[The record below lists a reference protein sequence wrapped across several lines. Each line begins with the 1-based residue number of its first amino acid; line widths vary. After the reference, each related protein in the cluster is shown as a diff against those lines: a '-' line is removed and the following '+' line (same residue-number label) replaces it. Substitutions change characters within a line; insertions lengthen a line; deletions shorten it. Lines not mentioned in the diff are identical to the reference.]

1 MSAKA
6 GTVCRATAGRHFLLK
21 SRSSA
26 RAQAIAAALI
36 LNTYP
41 DHLYL
46 AGPPVL
52 LQKLIFALLAPL
64 SRVRSYRLEI
74 EPAR

>member
-26 RAQAIAAALI
+26 RAQAIAAAGMMDDQMI
-36 LNTYP
+36 
-41 DHLYL
+41 
-46 AGPPVL
+46 AG
-52 LQKLIFALLAPL
+52 
-64 SRVRSYRLEI
+64 
-74 EPAR
+74 